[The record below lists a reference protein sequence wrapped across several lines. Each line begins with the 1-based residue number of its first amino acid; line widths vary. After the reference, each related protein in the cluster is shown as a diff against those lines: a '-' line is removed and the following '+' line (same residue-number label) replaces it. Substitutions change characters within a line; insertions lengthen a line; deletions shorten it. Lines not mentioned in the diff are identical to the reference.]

1 MYFNIDGFFILRY
14 ISKIM
19 KIYLENRGNTSG
31 VENNKF
37 YELETKNNKL
47 YCRWG
52 ATNRYSELKNKYNI
66 CTGIKIINS
75 DINAKYTDLLNK
87 KQRRGYVVIQQ
98 NRTQLENRPSSTG
111 RKFGVE
117 IETNTNLS
125 KVELSRLLKSRNLKL
140 SVKNSYS
147 NSDGSKWDI
156 KNDSSCGYEIASPV
170 LSGAQGVF
178 DLKLAADKIKDA
190 LNSSHMPNS
199 DCGIHITVDISDFSQ
214 SDLKRL
220 IIGFLKAQHHFY
232 KLCNS
237 SRQSNSYCEKYDIS
251 KLNSCI
257 RARNVGEIKRILR
270 CSKYKGLNLTKL
282 DKKVVEFRMFQS
294 ELGARKITSW
304 VRTCVGFIEGIKCS
318 NTTFITNSKLTK
330 STFKNLIKEI

>member
-1 MYFNIDGFFILRY
+1 
-14 ISKIM
+14 M
-19 KIYLENRGNTSG
+19 KIYLENRGNTNG

-52 ATNRYSELKNKYNI
+52 STNRYDELKNKYTL
-66 CTGIKIINS
+66 CSGVKIINS
-75 DINAKYTDLLNK
+75 NISSKYTELLNK

-98 NRTQLENRPSSTG
+98 NRTQIENRPSATG

-125 KVELSRLLKSRNLKL
+125 KSELSRLLKSRNLK
-140 SVKNSYS
+140 VRTTNSYTQS
-147 NSDGSKWDI
+147 TGDKWDI

-190 LNSSHMPNS
+190 LNDSHMPNS
-199 DCGIHITVDISDFSQ
+199 DCGIHITVDISDFNNA
-214 SDLKRL
+214 DLKRL
-220 IIGFLKAQHHFY
+220 IIGFLKSQHHFY
-232 KLCNS
+232 KMCNKN
-237 SRQSNSYCEKYDIS
+237 RQDNTYCQKYDIS
-251 KLNSCI
+251 KLNNCI
-257 RARNVGEIKRILR
+257 NARTVSEIKRILG
-270 CSKYKGLNLTKL
+270 CNKYKGLNLSKL

-294 ELGARKITSW
+294 ELGARKITNW
-304 VRTCVGFIEGIKCS
+304 VRHCVEFVEGIKCS
-318 NTTFITNSKLTK
+318 NTTFTTASKLTTT
-330 STFKNLIKEI
+330 SFKNLIKDI

>member
-1 MYFNIDGFFILRY
+1 
-14 ISKIM
+14 M
-19 KIYLENRGNTSG
+19 KIYLENRGNTNG

-37 YELETKNNKL
+37 YELETKDNKL

-52 ATNRYSELKNKYNI
+52 STNRYDELKNKYTL
-66 CTGIKIINS
+66 CAGIKIINS
-75 DINAKYTDLLNK
+75 NINSKYTELLNK

-98 NRTQLENRPSSTG
+98 NRTQVENRPSATG

-125 KVELSRLLKSRNLKL
+125 KQELSRLLKSRNLK
-140 SVKNSYS
+140 VRTTNSYMQS
-147 NSDGSKWDI
+147 SGDKWDI
-156 KNDSSCGYEIASPV
+156 KNDSSCGYEIASPI

-190 LNSSHMPNS
+190 LNDSHMPGS
-199 DCGIHITVDISDFSQ
+199 DCGIHITVDVSDFNNT
-214 SDLKRL
+214 DLKRL

-232 KLCNS
+232 KMCNE
-237 SRQSNSYCEKYDIS
+237 SRQNNTYCAKYDIS
-251 KLNSCI
+251 KLANCI
-257 RARNVGEIKRILR
+257 RASTVGEIKRILS

-304 VRTCVGFIEGIKCS
+304 VRTCVGFVEGIKSS
-318 NTTFITNSKLTK
+318 NMTFTTSSKLTTT
-330 STFKNLIKEI
+330 SFKNIIKEI